1 MTPFTG
7 LPHPAPTRVLVTDG
21 DSRTAL
27 ACVRSLVAAGHDVWA
42 VGGTRRTLAGV
53 SRGVRSVVVE
63 ASALGE
69 PAAYAAEIDR
79 LTRRLRIDVLL
90 PVSDAAVDALLQFGY
105 LLSPDVALPLPSF
118 DVFRAG
124 TDKFGM
130 LERAKRAGFAVPES
144 FVLEAAGDVDRAIEA
159 MHFPAILKPHRSV
172 VTDAEGRSIKLDVEF
187 IPDAAS
193 MRAAVAALPESAF
206 PALAQ
211 ERIHGRGEGLF
222 ALRWDGQAVASFA
235 HRRLREKPPAG
246 GISVFRES
254 IDAPPGLVEATNALL
269 ADLGWQ
275 GVAMVEC
282 KVDERTGRHVF
293 MELNGRLW
301 GSLQLAIDAGV
312 DFPALLVA
320 CAMGERVAAH
330 AGYEAGVRS
339 RWFWGDV
346 DHLYVRLAKSAERLH
361 LEAPYPSRATVVREF
376 LTAPFRAGRAEIERW
391 NDPLPA
397 LLESARRVLPTR
409 SRPLARSSAPSSQ
422 QAVLPATASE
432 APQEAT
438 APATLPVLTAK

>member
-42 VGGTRRTLAGV
+42 LGRTRRTLAGV

-63 ASALGE
+63 ASPLDH

-79 LTRRLRIDVLL
+79 ITRRLRIDVLL
-90 PVSDAAVDALLQFGY
+90 PVSDAAVDALLQFSY
-105 LLSPDVALPLPSF
+105 VLSPDLVLPLPPF

-130 LERAKRAGFAVPES
+130 LERARRAGFAVPES
-144 FVLEAAGDVDRAIEA
+144 CVLEAAGDVESAIEG
-159 MHFPAILKPHRSV
+159 MRFPAILKPHRSV
-172 VTDAEGRSIKLDVEF
+172 VTEAEGRSLKLDVEF
-187 IPDAAS
+187 VPDAES
-193 MRAAVAALPESAF
+193 MRTAVAALPESAF
-206 PALAQ
+206 PVLAQ
-211 ERIHGRGEGLF
+211 ERIRGPGEGLF
-222 ALRWDGQAVASFA
+222 ALRWDGRSVATFA
-235 HRRLREKPPAG
+235 HRRLREKPPVG

-254 IDAPPGLVEATNALL
+254 IEAPPGLVEAAEALL
-269 ADLGWQ
+269 ADLEWQ

-320 CAMGERVAAH
+320 CAMGEHLDAH

-346 DHLYVRLAKSAERLH
+346 DHLYLRLAKSAERLH
-361 LEAPYPSRATVVREF
+361 LEAPYPSRATVVRDF
-376 LTAPFRAGRAEIERW
+376 LSAPFRAGRAEIERW
-391 NDPLPA
+391 SDPLPA
-397 LLESARRVLPTR
+397 LLESARRVLPGLGRSGGDFKTR
-409 SRPLARSSAPSSQ
+409 PAAEYPHGPTRPR
-422 QAVLPATASE
+422 
-432 APQEAT
+432 
-438 APATLPVLTAK
+438 ATLAEGREEARPALTPE